1 MEQSYVVMSKMKLNI
16 RSSTGKDLQNLLK
29 QEYESNYVFRLGYRT
44 PDYFIPFLSTW
55 QRDCIRKGLRELSPK
70 LPMTQ
75 QRIKGF
81 REMYDIGFV
90 SKSYLVLG
98 KLEEENL
105 VNALVF
111 SHCNYG
117 IHFIESYIQIELYGE
132 VQDLSALFAPIKLI
146 YGFFQPIITLMREP
160 KNLLNMREECLPQL
174 LQDEKVSLGGNLLI
188 MPAPKRSWTLLV
200 IEGQQAYLISHTQ
213 TFKIH
218 ASIECSMIK
227 TVLRGDWY
235 MDNFTVYDSLWVD
248 GKDVREKSLLY
259 RLRAAKRVSVNIGF
273 CTLTPYYSASP
284 ERAQS
289 IIEQHG
295 GLICTNPKTGY
306 ADKSSFMYK
315 DSHCVGLVFNFDREW
330 INSFELF
337 NLYTGDKHVFKGTR
351 EYPYSSPVPL
361 SQDDRDFINRFPL
374 ESTFLFYWN
383 NGGFSPYYY
392 VTPTDLDIVH
402 TSPMARN
409 ENEKAWVYLHKG
421 LSRKD
426 VLRLFKN
433 TNLTPK
439 ALMIANKTNSLKM
452 LPVNKSVVFYSP
464 IEGEDVLV
472 RTGTIGEGSCL
483 FHALLHA
490 YSKDYA
496 TMGRKGRMKFVIRLR
511 ASMAGGVDRESWED
525 MGEGVISKVPYQEN
539 VLEILSNLY
548 KFLEGKGR
556 VRGRSTRRVLKKL
569 FKDAKEPDE
578 LYKLIVDLLPFK
590 KLSNEC
596 LPQAYDRT
604 QDERI
609 RQCSEAVQED
619 VIAYLKTR
627 KELGSISKEKVEYI
641 MGKVNKMLHTV
652 LLEAENSAFRS
663 YVKGLERVSED
674 VDSYTID
681 FISERFNRDVYF
693 LDGTSRLPYNTCP
706 TTNNLKNR
714 KSMIVLWV
722 GRNHYEIVGRL
733 LPGNRIQREFPPD
746 DILISRIRTLITRPE
761 DIPKL
766 YPDLVEYLPRSLR
779 PKSPRRRAKDETR
792 YDTKEESEDSDTYYD
807 SSDHD
812 SDQESEGESP

>member
-1 MEQSYVVMSKMKLNI
+1 MKLNI
-16 RSSTGKDLQNLLK
+16 RSSTGKDLQNLLR
-29 QEYESNYVFRLGYRT
+29 QEYISNYVFRLGYRT
-44 PDYFIPFLSTW
+44 PDHFVPFVSAW
-55 QRDCIRKGLRELSPK
+55 QRDCIRKGLLELTAEP
-70 LPMTQ
+70 PITQ
-75 QRIKGF
+75 QVKGF
-81 REMYDIGFV
+81 CEIYDIGFV

-98 KLEEENL
+98 NLKEENL

-111 SHCNYG
+111 SYRDYG
-117 IHFIESYIQIELYGE
+117 IHFTESCIQIELYGE
-132 VQDLSALFAPIKLI
+132 VQDLAALFAPIKLI
-146 YGFFQPIITLMREP
+146 YGFLKPIITLIQEP
-160 KNLLNMREECLPQL
+160 KSILNMREGDLPRL
-174 LQDEKVSLGGNLLI
+174 LQDGKVNLKENLLI
-188 MPAPKRSWTLLV
+188 MPAPKKSWSLLIV
-200 IEGQQAYLISHTQ
+200 EGQQAHLISRTQ
-213 TFKIH
+213 TFKVH
-218 ASIECSMIK
+218 ASIEHSMMK
-227 TVLRGDWY
+227 TVLRGEWH
-235 MDNFTVYDSLWVD
+235 MDHLTVYDSLWIE

-273 CTLTPYYSASP
+273 CTLSHYYSASP

-289 IIEQHG
+289 IISQHG
-295 GLICTNPKTGY
+295 GIICANPKTGY
-306 ADKSSFMYK
+306 ADRSSFMYK
-315 DSHCVGLVFNFDREW
+315 DSHGTGFIFHFDRQCM
-330 INSFELF
+330 NSFELF
-337 NLYTGDKHVFKGTR
+337 NLYTGDKHRFRGTK

-361 SQDDRDFINRFPL
+361 SQYDRDFIGKFPL

-383 NGGFSPYYY
+383 NGGFSPCYYI
-392 VTPTDLDIVH
+392 TPTDIDMVH
-402 TSPMARN
+402 TSPMVRD
-409 ENEKAWVYLHKG
+409 ENEKAWTYLHKG
-421 LSRKD
+421 LSHKS

-433 TNLTPK
+433 TSMSPK
-439 ALMIANKTNSLKM
+439 ALMMANKIHSLKM

-464 IEGEDVLV
+464 MEGEDVLV

-496 TMGRKGRMKFVIRLR
+496 TMGRKGRMKFVMRLR
-511 ASMAGGVDRESWED
+511 ASMAGGVDRESWEE

-539 VLEILSNLY
+539 VLDILSNLY

-641 MGKVNKMLHTV
+641 MGKVNNMLHTV